1 MTTPAGLREND
12 AAAYLGVSRM
22 TLRRH
27 GPAPVRLG
35 RAVVWPR
42 ATLDA
47 WLASRSATGNGAD
60 PDAATE
66 RAIDAIRKDRPPT
79 PRRRQR

>member
-1 MTTPAGLREND
+1 MTPAGPREND

-27 GPAPVRLG
+27 GPAPVKIG
-35 RAVVWPR
+35 GCVVWPR

-60 PDAATE
+60 PDAATK
-66 RAIDAIRKDRPPT
+66 RAINVIRKNRPPSS
-79 PRRRQR
+79 R